1 MQASRLLRDA
11 RIQERV
17 RRCVELGPGI
27 QASEILGRLAD
38 RARADITELLDEH
51 GRFDLVDIRNRG
63 LGHLIK
69 SVTVR
74 QERTNPGAGDEGS
87 RCTDV
92 IRIELYDGQ
101 KSDEILGRYL
111 GMERTPVN
119 VSVNLS
125 LDEQRQVNF
134 LVTLV
139 RRLYAQA
146 QGEGDPITVEGV
158 LDQVIEWEK
167 QYQDKD
173 LKSLRPVVLQRLGDG
188 SFGRAEHS
196 SRATDRQVTADR
208 AGDGC
213 IEQSA

>member
-1 MQASRLLRDA
+1 
-11 RIQERV
+11 
-17 RRCVELGPGI
+17 LGPGI

-74 QERTNPGAGDEGS
+74 QERTNPGARDEAP
-87 RCTDV
+87 RCAEV
-92 IRIELYDGQ
+92 IRVELHDAQ

-139 RRLYAQA
+139 RQLHEQA
-146 QGEGDPITVEGV
+146 QEEGDPITVEGV
-158 LDQVIEWEK
+158 LDQVIEWE

-173 LKSLRPVVLQRLGDG
+173 LASLRPLALQRLGDG

-213 IEQSA
+213 IEQSARPKTTT